1 MSILH
6 TLMLSCRVISCRVE
20 NRTEVDLFNFP
31 VDEGDDK
38 AHKDDDAND
47 DHHADANTRH
57 NFVVFSNLKLFGAQP
72 WSPVSML

>member
-47 DHHADANTRH
+47 DHHADADSGNY
-57 NFVVFSNLKLFGAQP
+57 FSVVVNLRVTF
-72 WSPVSML
+72 